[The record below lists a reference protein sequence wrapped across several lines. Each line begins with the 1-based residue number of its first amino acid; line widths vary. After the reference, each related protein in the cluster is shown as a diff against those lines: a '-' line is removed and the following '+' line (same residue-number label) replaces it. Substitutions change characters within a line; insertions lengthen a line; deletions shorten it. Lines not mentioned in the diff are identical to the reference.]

1 MGDGAE
7 EIRLPVTAACALAFY
22 KPYGVLSCFTDP
34 EGRSTL
40 ADFIQVPGV
49 YPAGRLDYDT
59 EGLLV
64 LTADGA
70 LAHCITDPGHKLPKV
85 YLVQVERV
93 PDDAALALLRRGV
106 LLKGRRT
113 KPAEVELLSDAPA
126 LPPRPVPIRF
136 RKSVPTAWLQVT
148 VREGQNRQVRRMTA
162 AAGHPALRL
171 VRVAVGPV
179 TLGDLQP
186 GQWRE
191 LKGAEV
197 AGLRKL

>member
-1 MGDGAE
+1 M
-7 EIRLPVTAACALAFY
+7 TAARALAFY

-49 YPAGRLDYDT
+49 YSAGRLDYDT

-70 LAHCITDPGHKLPKV
+70 LAHCIMDPGHKLPKV

-113 KPAEVELLSDAPA
+113 KPADVELLSDAPD

-148 VREGQNRQVRRMTA
+148 LREGQNRQVRRMTA

-171 VRVAVGPV
+171 VRIAVGPV